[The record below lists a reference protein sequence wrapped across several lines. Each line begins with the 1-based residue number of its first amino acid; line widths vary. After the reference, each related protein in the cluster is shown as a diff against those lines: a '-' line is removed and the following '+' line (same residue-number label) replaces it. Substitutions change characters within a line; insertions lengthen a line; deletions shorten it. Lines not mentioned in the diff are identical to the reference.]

1 MSTFS
6 KLDDLLTYIFKNDL
20 DPDRLILNIE
30 VPKDDSSEVG
40 VDPEV
45 SADLAPPAS
54 DPMDESLIIKES
66 VERPVTVT
74 IDNFSSPIEVEALV
88 SNSKTN
94 TIYVNECESL
104 KNACGTGRIE
114 AFGRT
119 IYTNVCE
126 MDDKLHIKLNV
137 TALGESKEVDFE
149 VKLLKDKPS
158 DSPSILLSK

>member
-30 VPKDDSSEVG
+30 VPKEDTPDMNVE
-40 VDPEV
+40 PEV
-45 SADLAPPAS
+45 SPDLAPPTS
-54 DPMDESLIIKES
+54 DPMEESLIIKEG
-66 VERPVTVT
+66 VEQPVTVT
-74 IDNFSSPIEVEALV
+74 IDNFSTPVEVEALL
-88 SNSKTN
+88 SAKKTN

-114 AFGRT
+114 VFGRT

-137 TALGESKEVDFE
+137 TVLGESKEVDFE
-149 VKLLKDKPS
+149 VKLLKDKPTG
-158 DSPSILLSK
+158 SPAILLSK